1 MTEIQNEV
9 KKTGMPK
16 AVPYIIG
23 NEAAERFSFYGIR
36 SIMSTFLVA
45 QFFNPTMNPLLQN
58 VAEAKSNEMVHM
70 FVFFAYLMPMVGG
83 ILADWFFGK
92 YKVILYVSILYAIGN
107 LVLALSTHNL
117 TLFSIGLVVIAAAA
131 GGIKSCVSANVGD
144 QFDKSNEHLLSKMYG
159 WFYFTINTGSI
170 VSTLLIPIV
179 YNKYGPELAFGIP
192 GILMCLATAIFW
204 MGRKKYVRVPPSGSK
219 RENFVVISFWA
230 IIQLFS
236 VLKQRIFKRKK
247 DDLGFWEK
255 LSLKRNFSLK
265 SIDGVQAV
273 YRILM
278 IFAFTPI
285 FWALWDQN
293 LAEWVLQAKKLDLH
307 LFGFQLF
314 AEQIQTFNPIFLV
327 SMIPVMTYGI
337 FPLFEKMG
345 LHVTPLRKIGAG
357 LFLTAITFIIIALLQ
372 ENIDKGGHPSVWW
385 QILAYLILAVA
396 EILVSVT
403 CLEYAYTHSP
413 KSMKSTMSA
422 LYLLGISLGNYFD
435 SLVNKSIANNGFFAK
450 YTGANYYWL
459 FISIITVFFV
469 LYLFIAKRLPEKSY
483 VGVEETV

>member
-1 MTEIQNEV
+1 MSEIQSEV
-9 KKTGMPK
+9 QKTGMPK

-45 QFFNPTMNPLLQN
+45 QFFNPTMNPMLQG
-58 VAEAKSNEMVHM
+58 VAEAKSNEMVHL
-70 FVFFAYLMPMVGG
+70 FVTLAYFMPLVGG
-83 ILADWFFGK
+83 IMADWFFGK
-92 YKVILYVSILYAIGN
+92 YKVILYVSIVYAIGN
-107 LVLALSTHNL
+107 LILALSTNNM
-117 TLFSIGLVVIAAAA
+117 TFFSIGLIVIAAAA

-170 VSTLLIPIV
+170 VSTLLIPII

-192 GILMCLATAIFW
+192 GVLMCVATIIFW
-204 MGRKKYVRVPPSGSK
+204 MGRKKYVRVPPSGTK
-219 RENFVVISFWA
+219 RENFMVISFYA
-230 IIQLFS
+230 IIQLF
-236 VLKQRIFKRKK
+236 KK
-247 DDLGFWEK
+247 KNEQKFWPRLGAE
-255 LSLKRNFSLK
+255 RNFSAK

-293 LAEWVLQAKKLDLH
+293 LAEWVLQAKKLDLT
-307 LFGFQLF
+307 LFGYQLF

-337 FPLFEKMG
+337 FPLLEKMG
-345 LHVTPLRKIGAG
+345 IKVTPLKKIGAG
-357 LFLTAITFIIIALLQ
+357 LFLTAITFVIIALLQ
-372 ENIDKGGHPSVWW
+372 ESIDKGGHPSVWW

-396 EILVSVT
+396 EILVSIT

-413 KSMKSTMSA
+413 ISMKSTMSA
-422 LYLLGISLGNYFD
+422 LYLLGISVGNYFV
-435 SLVNKSIANNGFFAK
+435 SLVNKSISNNGFFAQ
-450 YTGANYYWL
+450 YTGAKYYWL
-459 FISIITVFFV
+459 FIGIISVFFV
-469 LYLFIAKRLPEKSY
+469 LYLFVAKRLPEKSY
-483 VGVEETV
+483 VGVEEN

>member
-1 MTEIQNEV
+1 MSEIIGGP
-9 KKTGMPK
+9 KKTGMPG

-45 QFFNPTMNPLLQN
+45 QFFNPAMNPMLQGT
-58 VAEAKSNEMVHM
+58 AEAKSNEMVHL
-70 FVFFAYLMPMVGG
+70 FVTLAYFMPLVGG

-107 LVLALSTHNL
+107 LVLAFSTNNL
-117 TLFSIGLVVIAAAA
+117 TFFSIGLVVIAAAA

-170 VSTLLIPIV
+170 LSTLFIPVV
-179 YNKYGPELAFGIP
+179 YNTYGPEWAFGIP
-192 GILMCLATAIFW
+192 GILMCLATIIFW
-204 MGRKKYVRVPPSGSK
+204 MGRKKYVRVSPSGTK
-219 RENFVVISFWA
+219 RENFMVISFFA
-230 IIQLFS
+230 IIQLFNNA
-236 VLKQRIFKRKK
+236 VNKLFRKK
-247 DDLGFWEK
+247 TNRPFWEE
-255 LSLKRNFSLK
+255 LSEKRNFSAK

-273 YRILM
+273 YRVLM

-293 LAEWVLQAKKLDLH
+293 LAEWVLQAKKLDLTI
-307 LFGFQLF
+307 FGYQLF

-337 FPLFEKMG
+337 FPLLEKMG
-345 LHVTPLRKIGAG
+345 LKITPLKKIGAG
-357 LFLTAITFIIIALLQ
+357 LLLTGITFVIIALIQ
-372 ENIDKGGHPSVWW
+372 ESIDKGGHPSVWW
-385 QILAYLILAVA
+385 QILAYLVLAIA
-396 EILVSVT
+396 EILVSIT

-422 LYLLGISLGNYFD
+422 LYLLGISVGNYFD
-435 SLVNKSIANNGFFAK
+435 SLVNRSIANNGFFAQ
-450 YTGANYYWL
+450 YTGARYYWL
-459 FISIITVFFV
+459 FIGIISVFFV
-469 LYLFIAKRLPEKSY
+469 LYLFVAKRLPEKSY
-483 VGVEETV
+483 VGLEDTPS

>member
-1 MTEIQNEV
+1 MTEIQKEV

-131 GGIKSCVSANVGD
+131 GGNKSCVSANVGD

-219 RENFVVISFWA
+219 RENFVSISAYA
-230 IIQLFS
+230 IAQSFS
-236 VLKQRIFKRKK
+236 NRNGLTVWEAVGKK
-247 DDLGFWEK
+247 
-255 LSLKRNFSLK
+255 FSAA
-265 SIDGVQAV
+265 SIDGIQAV

-345 LHVTPLRKIGAG
+345 LQVTPLRKIGAG
-357 LFLTAITFIIIALLQ
+357 LFLTAITFVIIALLQ
-372 ENIDKGGHPSVWW
+372 ESIDKGGHPSVWW

-459 FISIITVFFV
+459 FIGIITAFFV
-469 LYLFIAKRLPEKSY
+469 LYLFVAKRLPEKSY

>member
-1 MTEIQNEV
+1 MSEILSEV

-16 AVPYIIG
+16 AVPFIIG

-45 QFFNPTMNPLLQN
+45 QFFNPTMNPLMQE
-58 VAEAKSNEMVHM
+58 VAEAKSNEMVHL
-70 FVFFAYLMPMVGG
+70 FVTLAYFMPLVGG

-107 LVLALSTHNL
+107 LLLALSTHNIG
-117 TLFSIGLVVIAAAA
+117 LFSIGLVVIAAAA

-144 QFDKSNEHLLSKMYG
+144 QFDKSNEHLMSKMYG

-192 GILMCLATAIFW
+192 GVLMCLATIIFW
-204 MGRKKYVRVPPSGSK
+204 SGRKKYVRIKPSGAK
-219 RENFVVISFWA
+219 KENFMFISYFA
-230 IIQLFS
+230 IIQLF
-236 VLKQRIFKRKK
+236 RKK
-247 DDLGFWEK
+247 DNRTFWVRLGEEQ
-255 LSLKRNFSLK
+255 NFSPK

-293 LAEWVLQAKKLDLH
+293 LAEWVLQAKKLDLNI
-307 LFGFQLF
+307 FGYTLF

-327 SMIPVMTYGI
+327 SMIPVMTYGV
-337 FPLFEKMG
+337 FPLVEKMG
-345 LHVTPLRKIGAG
+345 ITPTPLRKIGAG
-357 LFLTAITFIIIALLQ
+357 LFLTGVTFVIIALLQ
-372 ENIDKGGHPSVWW
+372 ESIDHGGHPSVWW
-385 QILAYLILAVA
+385 QILAYLILSVA
-396 EILVSVT
+396 EILVSMT

-422 LYLLGISLGNYFD
+422 LYLLGISVGNYFD
-435 SLVNKSIANNGFFAK
+435 SLVNKSIANNGFFGQF
-450 YTGANYYWL
+450 TGAKYYWL
-459 FISIITVFFV
+459 FIGIITVFFV
-469 LYLFIAKRLPEKSY
+469 IYLFVAKRLPEKSY
-483 VGVEETV
+483 VGLEDADVEKAL